1 MNETCRELLETYYE
15 TNKIPVCIVEQD
27 GEILLSVPEQE
38 TEILPEQFRRLCVQD
53 FQFQR
58 RDREHPLVLA
68 LEPSYFVGVA
78 QMDPS
83 AYLIFG
89 PVSPVRHTPEEIRK
103 SSIPFVSVEQLSA
116 FGTAV
121 SQTPLMGSRV
131 FVNAFCVAC
140 YLAGGVYV
148 PGESVFLCN
157 NTAVSDLSGKEL
169 QREIFY
175 DREEPL
181 GHTSYEYET
190 GLMDAVRSGNS
201 KLLRA
206 RIFQPYA
213 GRAGKMSNDPI
224 RQERYVFL
232 SVLTSATRAAI
243 DGGVPQ
249 EEAFSLSDSFSLRVD
264 TMEDEWEISVLM
276 YEMLLT
282 FCSEVKKHRLT
293 AGYSRPVR
301 QCLDYILIHLHETI
315 TLDTLADLPGM
326 CTKAISQ
333 KFRQETGLSV
343 RRYIKEQKIREAK
356 QLLSGTDYSYI
367 DISNYLNFCTQSHFI
382 QAFREIT
389 GMTPQEYRERN

>member
-27 GEILLSVPEQE
+27 GEILLSVPKQE

-53 FQFQR
+53 FQLQK

-157 NTAVSDLSGKEL
+157 NTAV
-169 QREIFY
+169 
-175 DREEPL
+175 
-181 GHTSYEYET
+181 
-190 GLMDAVRSGNS
+190 MDAVRSGNS

-249 EEAFSLSDSFSLRVD
+249 EEAFYLSDSFSLRVD

-315 TLDTLADLPGM
+315 TLDTLADLTGM

>member
-27 GEILLSVPEQE
+27 GEILLSVPKQE

-53 FQFQR
+53 FQLQK

-157 NTAVSDLSGKEL
+157 NTAV
-169 QREIFY
+169 
-175 DREEPL
+175 
-181 GHTSYEYET
+181 
-190 GLMDAVRSGNS
+190 MDAVRSGNS

-213 GRAGKMSNDPI
+213 GRAGKSSRMTHSPGTVCVSVRSDI
-224 RQERYVFL
+224 RYPRGNRWRGAPGGGLLPERQFFSPGGHNGGRMGDLCADVRDASDFLQRSKKTQADCGLFPTCAAMPGLYSHPSPRDHYAGHAGGSYRYVYESDFTEIPSGDRAFRKALYKRAKNQGGKAAFERYGLLLYRYQQLSEFLYTKSFHSGISRDNRDDAPGIPGTELIFCICIPIHNIEFL
-232 SVLTSATRAAI
+232 SL
-243 DGGVPQ
+243 
-249 EEAFSLSDSFSLRVD
+249 
-264 TMEDEWEISVLM
+264 ISHN
-276 YEMLLT
+276 Y
-282 FCSEVKKHRLT
+282 
-293 AGYSRPVR
+293 
-301 QCLDYILIHLHETI
+301 CLCY
-315 TLDTLADLPGM
+315 
-326 CTKAISQ
+326 
-333 KFRQETGLSV
+333 
-343 RRYIKEQKIREAK
+343 
-356 QLLSGTDYSYI
+356 
-367 DISNYLNFCTQSHFI
+367 NF
-382 QAFREIT
+382 
-389 GMTPQEYRERN
+389 P

>member
-27 GEILLSVPEQE
+27 GEILLSVPKQE

-53 FQFQR
+53 FQLQK

-213 GRAGKMSNDPI
+213 GRAGKCRMTPFARN
-224 RQERYVFL
+224 
-232 SVLTSATRAAI
+232 
-243 DGGVPQ
+243 
-249 EEAFSLSDSFSLRVD
+249 
-264 TMEDEWEISVLM
+264 
-276 YEMLLT
+276 
-282 FCSEVKKHRLT
+282 
-293 AGYSRPVR
+293 
-301 QCLDYILIHLHETI
+301 
-315 TLDTLADLPGM
+315 GM
-326 CTKAISQ
+326 C
-333 KFRQETGLSV
+333 
-343 RRYIKEQKIREAK
+343 
-356 QLLSGTDYSYI
+356 
-367 DISNYLNFCTQSHFI
+367 FCPF
-382 QAFREIT
+382 
-389 GMTPQEYRERN
+389 